1 MGRRTRKRLVREQSL
16 SNNKIKYKAYALVP
30 IENKDDVCEDTN
42 VDEARIIVVSMEKV
56 FFKLVNDALSIHER
70 KLLVNQ
76 IEHLQGQ
83 LKRSLESHTH
93 LYQLSY
99 NLLHFPVRSSINIL
113 DVFVILDEFKSVVFL
128 NFN

>member
-16 SNNKIKYKAYALVP
+16 VSNKIKYKAYALVP

-99 NLLHFPVRSSINIL
+99 NLLHFPVRFFDFMFI
-113 DVFVILDEFKSVVFL
+113 F
-128 NFN
+128 